1 MTGQPQSTPE
11 PGARVFVFKTTH
23 HAMWAEDVAREQS
36 IPAEVVPAPPQ
47 SEAKCGIALKIQAAG
62 APELAAALDREGIVY
77 EMFSSG
83 E

>member
-1 MTGQPQSTPE
+1 MTNTAESAAE

-47 SEAKCGIALKIQAAG
+47 SQAKCGIALRIQAGG
-62 APELAAALDREGIVY
+62 ADELATALDREGIVH
-77 EMFSSG
+77 EVFSSDS
-83 E
+83 